1 MEKQNNYQPLLKSLQ
16 SLTGMIDLEPE
27 STLHQDVISLGN
39 YLANSIFRIAVFAP
53 FNYGK
58 STLINALLGNR
69 TLPIDLIPTTGAA
82 IQVSYGNKLHS
93 KIYLEDG
100 RIIREEGTKVLQEYA
115 RLDEQ
120 RCMRDDVNRIEVF
133 CPHTFLKTGVE
144 FLDLPGTN
152 DREAQDKLVKDKLL
166 TADLIIQVLD
176 ARKLMTLGE
185 RENLRDW
192 LLDRGINTVVFVVN
206 FLNLLDSEEQKQVKH
221 RLRFVAESFRA
232 ELPAGISNL
241 YQVDALPAL
250 RARLKGDTNA
260 AQTTG
265 LATFETALQ
274 RIVQV
279 QKQQQSQSLPRIMAI
294 ANQVIQVAEEQ
305 GKVIESEINLIQKKQ
320 QEKVAVL
327 EKAQQLIKQGL
338 ERSTSDFQGW
348 LYLPKLSKK
357 YQTEIA
363 VSLRP
368 ENQNFSKEI
377 SLKKAALEHQKNIM
391 EWVNKACNF
400 FGQPH
405 PGELTID
412 FLTTPQVKHPENDKI
427 TTPETSQKSSDDGMT
442 PVAIATGIGLV
453 FGGPVGGAFAGGAS
467 YVLRKAA
474 LKLKQ
479 SPSSSSDSL
488 DEEQVGLVCAEAAKE
503 YLQEFSKIN
512 NQILE
517 KYTKK
522 AEKVMNFSLPKQSG
536 EVNSKSY
543 QLKLLNNLLTNLK
556 EELKSSLSKVE

>member
-1 MEKQNNYQPLLKSLQ
+1 ML
-16 SLTGMIDLEPE
+16 DLEPE

-39 YLANSIFRIAVFAP
+39 YLANPIFRIAVFAP

-82 IQVSYGNKLHS
+82 IQVSYGDKLQT
-93 KIYLEDG
+93 KITLRDG
-100 RIIREEGTKVLQEYA
+100 RIIREEGTKILQEYA

-120 RCMRDDVNRIEVF
+120 RCMRDDVTKVEVF
-133 CPHTFLKTGVE
+133 CPHPFLKTGVE
-144 FLDLPGTN
+144 FLDLPGTD
-152 DREAQDKLVKDKLL
+152 DREAQDNLVKEKLL

-206 FLNLLDSEEQKQVKH
+206 FLNLLDPEEQKQVKH
-221 RLRFVAESFRA
+221 RLRFVAESFRS
-232 ELPAGISNL
+232 ELPTGISNL

-274 RIVQV
+274 HIVQV
-279 QKQQQSQSLPRIMAI
+279 QKQQQSQSLSRVIPI
-294 ANQVIQVAEEQ
+294 ANQVIQIGEE
-305 GKVIESEINLIQKKQ
+305 KAKLIESEINLIQEKQ

-327 EKAQQLIKQGL
+327 EKAQQLLRQGL
-338 ERSTSDFQGW
+338 ERSISEFQGW
-348 LYLPKLSKK
+348 LYLPKLLKR

-368 ENQNFSKEI
+368 ETQDVSKEI
-377 SLKKAALEHQKNIM
+377 SIRKAALEHQKNIM
-391 EWVNKACNF
+391 EWVNKAWEF
-400 FGQPH
+400 FGQTH

-412 FLTTPQVKHPENDKI
+412 FLTTPQVNNPETNTI
-427 TTPETSQKSSDDGMT
+427 TSQETSQESSDDGMT

-474 LKLKQ
+474 LKLKK
-479 SPSSSSDSL
+479 SSSSTSSP
-488 DEEQVGLVCAEAAKE
+488 DEEQLGLICAEAAKE

-512 NQILE
+512 NEKLE
-517 KYTKK
+517 QYTKK
-522 AEKVMNFSLPKQSG
+522 AEKVFNFSPPKPSP
-536 EVNSKSY
+536 EITSKSY
-543 QLKLLNNLLTNLK
+543 QLQLLNNLLTSLK
-556 EELKSSLSKVE
+556 EELKANS

>member
-1 MEKQNNYQPLLKSLQ
+1 MEKQNNYQPLLESLQ
-16 SLTGMIDLEPE
+16 SLTGMLDLEPE

-39 YLANSIFRIAVFAP
+39 YLANPIFRIAVFAP

-82 IQVSYGNKLHS
+82 IQVSYGDKLQT
-93 KIYLEDG
+93 KITLRDG
-100 RIIREEGTKVLQEYA
+100 RIIREEGTKILQEYA

-120 RCMRDDVNRIEVF
+120 RCMRDDVTKVEVF
-133 CPHTFLKTGVE
+133 CPHPFLKTGVE
-144 FLDLPGTN
+144 FLDLPGTD
-152 DREAQDKLVKDKLL
+152 DREAQDKLAKEKLL

-206 FLNLLDSEEQKQVKH
+206 FLNLLDPEEQKQVKH
-221 RLRFVAESFRA
+221 RLRFVAESFRS
-232 ELPAGISNL
+232 ELPTGISNL

-274 RIVQV
+274 HIVQV
-279 QKQQQSQSLPRIMAI
+279 QKQQQSQSLSRVIPI
-294 ANQVIQVAEEQ
+294 ANQVIQIGEE
-305 GKVIESEINLIQKKQ
+305 KAKLIESEINLIQEKQ

-327 EKAQQLIKQGL
+327 EKAQQLLRQGL
-338 ERSTSDFQGW
+338 ERSISEFQGW
-348 LYLPKLSKK
+348 LYLPKLLKR

-368 ENQNFSKEI
+368 ETQDVSKEI
-377 SLKKAALEHQKNIM
+377 SIRKAALEHQKNIM
-391 EWVNKACNF
+391 EWVNKAWEF
-400 FGQPH
+400 FGQTH

-412 FLTTPQVKHPENDKI
+412 FLTTPQVNNPETNTI
-427 TTPETSQKSSDDGMT
+427 TSQETSQESSDDGMT

-474 LKLKQ
+474 LKLKK
-479 SPSSSSDSL
+479 SSSSTSSP
-488 DEEQVGLVCAEAAKE
+488 DEEQLGLICAEAAKE

-512 NQILE
+512 NEKLE
-517 KYTKK
+517 QYTKK
-522 AEKVMNFSLPKQSG
+522 AEKVFNFSPPKPSP
-536 EVNSKSY
+536 EITSKSY
-543 QLKLLNNLLTNLK
+543 QLQLLNNLLTSLK
-556 EELKSSLSKVE
+556 EELKANS

>member
-1 MEKQNNYQPLLKSLQ
+1 MEKQNNYQPLLESLQ
-16 SLTGMIDLEPE
+16 SLTGMLDLEPE

-39 YLANSIFRIAVFAP
+39 YLANPIFRIAVFAP

-82 IQVSYGNKLHS
+82 IQVSYGDKLQT
-93 KIYLEDG
+93 KITLRDG
-100 RIIREEGTKVLQEYA
+100 RIIREEGTKILQEYA

-120 RCMRDDVNRIEVF
+120 RCMRDDVTKVEVF
-133 CPHTFLKTGVE
+133 CPHPFLKTGVE
-144 FLDLPGTN
+144 FLDLPGTD
-152 DREAQDKLVKDKLL
+152 DREAQDNLVKEKLL

-206 FLNLLDSEEQKQVKH
+206 FLNLLDPEEQKQVKH
-221 RLRFVAESFRA
+221 RLRFVAESFRS
-232 ELPAGISNL
+232 ELPTGISNL

-274 RIVQV
+274 HIVQV
-279 QKQQQSQSLPRIMAI
+279 QKQQQSQSLSRVIPI
-294 ANQVIQVAEEQ
+294 ANQVIQIGEEKA
-305 GKVIESEINLIQKKQ
+305 KVIESEINLIQEKQ

-327 EKAQQLIKQGL
+327 EKAQQLLRQGL
-338 ERSTSDFQGW
+338 ERSISEFQGW
-348 LYLPKLSKK
+348 LYLPKLLKR

-368 ENQNFSKEI
+368 ETQDVSKEI
-377 SLKKAALEHQKNIM
+377 SIRKAALEHQKNIM
-391 EWVNKACNF
+391 EWVNKAWEF
-400 FGQPH
+400 FGQTH

-412 FLTTPQVKHPENDKI
+412 FLTTPQVNNPETNTI
-427 TTPETSQKSSDDGMT
+427 TSQETSQESSDDGMT

-474 LKLKQ
+474 LKLKK
-479 SPSSSSDSL
+479 SSSSTSSP
-488 DEEQVGLVCAEAAKE
+488 DEEQLGLICAEAAKE

-512 NQILE
+512 NEKLE
-517 KYTKK
+517 QYTKK
-522 AEKVMNFSLPKQSG
+522 AEKVFNFSPPKPSP
-536 EVNSKSY
+536 EITSKSY
-543 QLKLLNNLLTNLK
+543 QLQLLNNLLTSLK
-556 EELKSSLSKVE
+556 EELKANS

>member
-1 MEKQNNYQPLLKSLQ
+1 MEKQNNYQRLFESLQ
-16 SLTGMIDLEPE
+16 SLTGMLDLEPE
-27 STLHQDVISLGN
+27 SPLRQDVISLGN
-39 YLANSIFRIAVFAP
+39 YFANPIFRIAVFAP

-82 IQVSYGNKLHS
+82 IQVGYGDKLHS
-93 KIYLEDG
+93 KITLQDG
-100 RIIREEGTKVLQEYA
+100 SIIKEEGTKILQEYA

-120 RCMRDDVNRIEVF
+120 RCMRDDVTKVEVF
-133 CPHTFLKTGVE
+133 CPHPFLKTGVE

-152 DREAQDKLVKDKLL
+152 DREAQDKLVKEKLL

-221 RLRFVAESFRA
+221 RLRFVAESFRS

-250 RARLKGDTNA
+250 RARLKGNTNA

-274 RIVQV
+274 HIVQV
-279 QKQQQSQSLPRIMAI
+279 QKQQQLQNLPRIITI
-294 ANQVIQVAEEQ
+294 ANQVIKVGEERA
-305 GKVIESEINLIQKKQ
+305 KIIESEINLIQEKQ
-320 QEKVAVL
+320 QEKTAVL
-327 EKAQQLIKQGL
+327 EKAHQLIKQGL
-338 ERSTSDFQGW
+338 ERSISDFRGW
-348 LYLPKLSKK
+348 LYLPKLLKK

-368 ENQNFSKEI
+368 ENQDVSKEI

-391 EWVNKACNF
+391 EWVNKACDF
-400 FGQPH
+400 FSQPH

-412 FLTTPQVKHPENDKI
+412 FLTTPQVNNPETDKI
-427 TTPETSQKSSDDGMT
+427 TSQKSRVESSDDGIT

-474 LKLKQ
+474 LKLKLKQ
-479 SPSSSSDSL
+479 SSSSTSSL
-488 DEEQVGLVCAEAAKE
+488 DEEKLGLICAEAAKE
-503 YLQEFSKIN
+503 YLQEFSEIN

-522 AEKVMNFSLPKQSG
+522 AEKAFNFSPPKPSA
-536 EVNSKSY
+536 EITSKSY
-543 QLKLLNNLLTNLK
+543 QLQLLNNLLTSLK
-556 EELKSSLSKVE
+556 EELKANS

>member
-1 MEKQNNYQPLLKSLQ
+1 MEKQNNYQPLLESLQ
-16 SLTGMIDLEPE
+16 SLTGMLDLEPE

-39 YLANSIFRIAVFAP
+39 YLANPIFRIAVFAP

-69 TLPIDLIPTTGAA
+69 TLPIDLIPTTGAE
-82 IQVSYGNKLHS
+82 IQVGYSDNLNT
-93 KIYLEDG
+93 KITLRDG
-100 RIIREEGTKVLQEYA
+100 RIIKEEGTKILQEYA

-120 RCMRDDVNRIEVF
+120 RCMRDDVTKVEVF
-133 CPHTFLKTGVE
+133 CPHPFLKTGVE
-144 FLDLPGTN
+144 FLDLPGTD
-152 DREAQDKLVKDKLL
+152 DREAQDNLVKEKLL
-166 TADLIIQVLD
+166 TVDLIIQVLD

-206 FLNLLDSEEQKQVKH
+206 FLNLLDAEEQKQVKH
-221 RLRFVAESFRA
+221 RLRFVAESFRS
-232 ELPAGISNL
+232 ELPTGISNL

-274 RIVQV
+274 QIVQV
-279 QKQQQSQSLPRIMAI
+279 QKQQQSQSLSRVIPI
-294 ANQVIQVAEEQ
+294 ANQVIQIGEE
-305 GKVIESEINLIQKKQ
+305 KAKIIESEISLVQEKQ
-320 QEKVAVL
+320 QEKIAVL
-327 EKAQQLIKQGL
+327 EKAQQLLRQGL
-338 ERSTSDFQGW
+338 ERSISEFQGW
-348 LYLPKLSKK
+348 LYLPKLLKR

-368 ENQNFSKEI
+368 ENQDISKEI
-377 SLKKAALEHQKNIM
+377 SLRKAALEHQKNIM
-391 EWVNKACNF
+391 EWVNKAWEF
-400 FGQPH
+400 FGQTH

-412 FLTTPQVKHPENDKI
+412 FLTTPQVNNPETNTI
-427 TTPETSQKSSDDGMT
+427 TSQETSQESSDDGMT

-474 LKLKQ
+474 LKLKK
-479 SPSSSSDSL
+479 SSSSTSSP
-488 DEEQVGLVCAEAAKE
+488 DEEQLGLICAEAAKE

-512 NQILE
+512 NEKLE
-517 KYTKK
+517 QYTKK
-522 AEKVMNFSLPKQSG
+522 AEKVFNFSPPKPSP
-536 EVNSKSY
+536 EITSKSY
-543 QLKLLNNLLTNLK
+543 QLQLLNNLLTSLK
-556 EELKSSLSKVE
+556 EELKANS

>member
-1 MEKQNNYQPLLKSLQ
+1 MEKQNNYQPLLESLQ
-16 SLTGMIDLEPE
+16 SLTGMLDLEPE

-39 YLANSIFRIAVFAP
+39 YLANPIFRIAVFAP

-82 IQVSYGNKLHS
+82 IQVSYGDKLQT
-93 KIYLEDG
+93 KITLRDG
-100 RIIREEGTKVLQEYA
+100 RIIREEGTKILQEYA

-120 RCMRDDVNRIEVF
+120 RCMRDDVTKVEVF
-133 CPHTFLKTGVE
+133 CPHPFLKTGVE
-144 FLDLPGTN
+144 FLDLPGTD
-152 DREAQDKLVKDKLL
+152 DREAQDKLAKEKLL

-206 FLNLLDSEEQKQVKH
+206 FLNLLDPEEQKQVKH
-221 RLRFVAESFRA
+221 RLRFVAESFRS
-232 ELPAGISNL
+232 ELPTGISNL

-274 RIVQV
+274 HIVQV
-279 QKQQQSQSLPRIMAI
+279 QKQQQSQSLSRVIPI
-294 ANQVIQVAEEQ
+294 ANQVIQIGEEKA
-305 GKVIESEINLIQKKQ
+305 KVIESEINLIQEKQ

-327 EKAQQLIKQGL
+327 EKAQQLLRQGL
-338 ERSTSDFQGW
+338 ERSISEFQGW
-348 LYLPKLSKK
+348 LYLPKLLKR

-368 ENQNFSKEI
+368 ETQDVSKEI
-377 SLKKAALEHQKNIM
+377 SIRKAALEHQKNIM
-391 EWVNKACNF
+391 EWVNKAWEF
-400 FGQPH
+400 FGQTH

-412 FLTTPQVKHPENDKI
+412 FLTTPQVNNPETNTI
-427 TTPETSQKSSDDGMT
+427 TSQETSQESSDDGMT

-474 LKLKQ
+474 LKLKK
-479 SPSSSSDSL
+479 SSSSTSSP
-488 DEEQVGLVCAEAAKE
+488 DEEQLGLICAEAAKE

-512 NQILE
+512 NEKLE
-517 KYTKK
+517 QYTKK
-522 AEKVMNFSLPKQSG
+522 AEKVFNFSPPKPSP
-536 EVNSKSY
+536 EITSKSY
-543 QLKLLNNLLTNLK
+543 QLQLLNNLLTSLK
-556 EELKSSLSKVE
+556 EELKANS